1 MAVDTTPVMEAA
13 TAADTAGATVADSMV
28 AHADIKAATMADMA
42 GATVED
48 TATATG
54 EVMVV
59 GLVDTVETTA
69 SATVVMATTAIDGS
83 CTVESNTE
91 TEFRNNIPF
100 RDQSN
105 KSNDPAPHKK
115 EARPPLGL
123 LLFFFCSRQ
132 AKRIHPD
139 NTTYFV
145 VTGGL

>member
-13 TAADTAGATVADSMV
+13 MAADTAGATVADSMV
-28 AHADIKAATMADMA
+28 AHADIKAATMADSVADMA

-54 EVMVV
+54 EVTVV

-91 TEFRNNIPF
+91 LQDQNNIPF

-115 EARPPLGL
+115 RSTSSIGPASFFL
-123 LLFFFCSRQ
+123 L
-132 AKRIHPD
+132 
-139 NTTYFV
+139 
-145 VTGGL
+145 